1 MAKPPLANVAAAADT
16 PVAAEGLTKRFGH
29 FTAVAGVSF
38 SVRRG
43 EIFGFLGPN
52 GAGKS
57 TTIRMLCGLL
67 ASTAGRATV
76 GGFDINREP
85 EKVRQ
90 NLGYMSQKFN
100 LYRDLTVRENLAFFG
115 GVYGLAGERL
125 RRRLGAVAALTGLEG
140 LETHLTGT
148 LSGAHQQRLA
158 LAAAI
163 LHEPPILFLDEPTSG
178 IDPIS
183 RRQFWALIQQ
193 LAGEGVT
200 VLVTTHF
207 MDEAEFCGRIGFINA
222 GRLIALDTPAALK
235 RDAVRDELFELAVPT
250 FRGVREALAGI
261 AGLVASA
268 FFGARLHL
276 YCRPGACT
284 AAGLETRLR
293 GGGIAGAVVTAIRP
307 GLEDA
312 FIRLAAAE
320 TPPPPP

>member
-1 MAKPPLANVAAAADT
+1 MNSTPLHNAADAET
-16 PVAAEGLTKRFGH
+16 PVAAEGLTKRFGR
-29 FTAVAGVSF
+29 FTAVDGVSF
-38 SVRRG
+38 SIRRG

-76 GGFDINREP
+76 GGFDINRDP
-85 EKVRQ
+85 ERVRQ
-90 NLGYMSQKFN
+90 SLGYMSQKFN
-100 LYRDLTVRENLAFFG
+100 LYRDLTVRENLVFFG

-125 RRRLGAVAALTGLEG
+125 QQRIGAVAARTGLEG
-140 LETHLTGT
+140 LEAQLTGE

-163 LHEPPILFLDEPTSG
+163 LHQPPILFLDEPTSG

-200 VLVTTHF
+200 VLITTHF
-207 MDEAEFCGRIGFINA
+207 MDEAEFCGRIGFISA
-222 GRLIALDTPAALK
+222 GKLIALDTPAALK
-235 RDAVRDELFELAVPT
+235 RDAVREDLFELAVPA
-250 FRGVREALAGI
+250 FRGVREALAGVD
-261 AGLVASA
+261 GVVASA

-284 AAGLETRLR
+284 AAGLEAHLR
-293 GGGIAGAVVTAIRP
+293 GRGVAGAAVTAVRP

-312 FIRLAAAE
+312 FIRLAGSA
-320 TPPPPP
+320 PPPG